1 MTTDKELP
9 MSLLASNPTMISI
22 RRRLRAAV
30 DGRIITPGNP
40 AYDQA
45 RTVFY
50 GGIDRR
56 PAVIVRPT
64 DASDV
69 SQVVSLARET
79 ELELAVRSGGHSLAG
94 HSTTDGGIVLD
105 LADMHALE
113 IDPQQRTAWAETG
126 LTAGEYT
133 TAAGAYGLATGFGDT
148 GSVGIGGL
156 TLGGGIGYLVRKHG
170 LTIDQL
176 LAAELV
182 TADGQLLHVDDQ
194 SHPELFWAIRGGGGN
209 FGVATRF
216 QFRLQEVSTIVGG
229 LLLLPATPEV
239 LAGFIALADAAPEG
253 LSTIANV
260 MPAPP
265 LPFLPAEQHGRL
277 VIMAT
282 LAYAGDPE
290 AGQRAVAPLRALAT
304 PMADLVRPM
313 PYPEIYPPEEEGE
326 DAYHP
331 TAVGHNMFIDA
342 IDRARAEAIVEHL
355 GVSTA
360 PMRVAQLRV
369 LGGAMARVPADATAF
384 AHRTSRLMVHVAAV
398 YQRPEEADEHRAWV
412 DRLTAALQEGEDAR
426 AYVNF
431 IGEEGQARVHDAYP
445 GPTWERLA
453 AIKARYDPTNLFH
466 LNQNI
471 PPTTGDSDGEISA
484 AWNRDLKAG

>member
-1 MTTDKELP
+1 MR
-9 MSLLASNPTMISI
+9 SI
-22 RRRLRAAV
+22 RRRLRAV
-30 DGRIITPGNP
+30 LNGRVITPGN
-40 AYDQA
+40 AGYDQA

-50 GGIDRR
+50 GMFDRR

-64 DASDV
+64 DPSDV

-79 ELELAVRSGGHSLAG
+79 GLELAVRSGGHSLAG

-105 LADMHALE
+105 LTDMNALE
-113 IDPQQRTAWAETG
+113 IDPEQRTAWAETG
-126 LTAGEYT
+126 LTAGAYT

-156 TLGGGIGYLVRKHG
+156 TLGGGIGYLVRKYG
-170 LTIDQL
+170 LTIDSL

-209 FGVATRF
+209 FGVVTRF
-216 QFRLQEVSTIVGG
+216 QFRLHELRQFVGG
-229 LLLLPATPEV
+229 LLVQPATPAV
-239 LAGFIALADAAPEG
+239 IAAFVAEAQAAPEE

-265 LPFLPAEQHGRL
+265 LPFVPAEHRGRL

-282 LAYAGDPE
+282 LAYAGAVED
-290 AGQRAVAPLRALAT
+290 GQRAVAPFRALAT
-304 PMADLVRPM
+304 PIADLVRPI
-313 PYPEIYPPEEEGE
+313 PYPGIYPPEQEGF
-326 DAYHP
+326 HP
-331 TAVGHNMFIDA
+331 TAVSRTMFVDA
-342 IDRARAEAIVEHL
+342 VDRAATEAIVEHL
-355 GVSTA
+355 QASTA
-360 PMRVAQLRV
+360 SLSVAQLRV
-369 LGGAMARVPADATAF
+369 LGGAMARVPAEATAF
-384 AHRTSRLMVHVAAV
+384 AHRASRLMVNVSAV
-398 YQRPEEADEHRAWV
+398 YHRPEEAQVHQAWV
-412 DRLTAALQEGEDAR
+412 DRLAAALRDGEDR

-431 IGEEGQARVHDAYP
+431 LGEEGQARIREAYP

-471 PPTTGDSDGEISA
+471 PPTKGVTSA
-484 AWNRDLKAG
+484 ARSRR